1 MTQGTVSIEIPD
13 NLFRQLQRRADLMHR
28 PVEELVIQTLEAGAP
43 AVDNLPTDLAAELEA
58 MANFSDDA
66 LWAATRPAI
75 SAAERSRLEQ
85 LNHLAGDRPLSQ
97 TETAEQSELLAAWLR
112 SLARRAHA
120 FSILQL
126 RGHPLPGPEQLQAE
140 LDEAD

>member
-1 MTQGTVSIEIPD
+1 VTQGTVSIEIPD
-13 NLFRQLQRRADLMHR
+13 NLYRQLQRLADLMHR
-28 PVEELVIQTLEAGAP
+28 PVEELVIQTLAAGSPDVGALP
-43 AVDNLPTDLAAELEA
+43 ADLAAELET
-58 MANFSDDA
+58 MANYSDDA
-66 LWAATRPAI
+66 LLAATKPSI

-85 LNHLAGDRPLSQ
+85 LNQLANEQQLSQ
-97 TETAEQSELLAAWLR
+97 AEAAEQSELLAAWLR

-126 RGHPLPGPEQLQAE
+126 RGHPLPDAEQLQAE

>member
-28 PVEELVIQTLEAGAP
+28 PVEDLVIPTLAAGSP
-43 AVDNLPTDLAAELEA
+43 ANTDLPRDLAAELEA
-58 MANFSDDA
+58 MPNYSDDA
-66 LWAATRPAI
+66 LWAATKPAI

-85 LNHLAGDRPLSQ
+85 LNRLATERELSQ
-97 TETAEQSELLAAWLR
+97 VETAEQSELLAAWLR
-112 SLARRAHA
+112 SLARRAQA
-120 FSILQL
+120 FSILRL
-126 RGHPLPGPEQLQAE
+126 RGQPLPDPEQLQAE